1 MNTLLLAPFLD
12 IGFPELL
19 LVFGIALLLFGGAK
33 LKGIGRG
40 MGEAINEFKK
50 GMNGDAGGADKNA
63 PPPAEKK

>member
-1 MNTLLLAPFLD
+1 MLLAPFLD

-19 LVFGIALLLFGGAK
+19 LIFGIALLIFGGAK

-50 GMNGDAGGADKNA
+50 GMNNEGEKGDKNS
-63 PPPAEKK
+63 PPVDPK

>member
-1 MNTLLLAPFLD
+1 VNTLLLAPFLD

-50 GMNGDAGGADKNA
+50 GMNGEGDGADKNA
-63 PPPAEKK
+63 PPAEKK

>member
-50 GMNGDAGGADKNA
+50 GMNGEGEKGDKTH
-63 PPPAEKK
+63 PPADPK

>member
-40 MGEAINEFKK
+40 MGEAISEFKK
-50 GMNGDAGGADKNA
+50 GMNSEGEKGDKNS
-63 PPPAEKK
+63 PPAAPK